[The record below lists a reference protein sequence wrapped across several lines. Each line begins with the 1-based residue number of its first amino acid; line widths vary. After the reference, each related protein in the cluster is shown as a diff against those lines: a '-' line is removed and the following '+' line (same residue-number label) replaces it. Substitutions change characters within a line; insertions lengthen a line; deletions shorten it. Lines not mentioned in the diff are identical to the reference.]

1 MSDYGDIYTD
11 FEDEMIRSYPRL
23 FKDANAQ
30 PFRGYCIPPE
40 WFDIVRAVAV
50 QLESELTEAEQL
62 SFYFS
67 DIKEKYGQISFHWGV
82 GYDADS
88 KVGKIID
95 WAEMQTL

>member
-40 WFDIVRAVAV
+40 W
-50 QLESELTEAEQL
+50 LL
-62 SFYFS
+62 
-67 DIKEKYGQISFHWGV
+67 ISAPF
-82 GYDADS
+82 
-88 KVGKIID
+88 
-95 WAEMQTL
+95 

>member
-1 MSDYGDIYTD
+1 MSIYTD

-30 PFRGYCIPPE
+30 SFRGWAHCIPPE

-82 GYDADS
+82 GYDADH
-88 KVGKIID
+88 KVEKIID